1 MQSIIF
7 GNFFI
12 CVEDSSYMKD
22 YIKPDVKLAEDN
34 NFFAFALSAPW
45 HNLFTRKKLNVDL
58 KETLILK
65 DLIHFKDETKYILI
79 EKIYY

>member
-22 YIKPDVKLAEDN
+22 YLKPDVKLAEDD

-45 HNLFTRKKLNVDL
+45 HNLFTRKKLNLDL
-58 KETLILK
+58 KETVILK
-65 DLIHFKDETKYILI
+65 DLIHFKDEIKYILI